1 MENVSHLKICPFCNC
16 ENQTEEKSHKTL
28 SHSFQSL
35 LYAEPVPLDFV
46 FCKTIRIL
54 AHIHASGPSYPSLP
68 SFLTHSSL
76 FSIHDACERGRE
88 REGGEA
94 SRRPRPHRRCASERA
109 HKKFHHFNYFPCL
122 PPFPFPA
129 ELILIIAV
137 TLVMCLSSMY
147 VLP

>member
-35 LYAEPVPLDFV
+35 LYADSPSQSPWILFSAKPLEFWLTFMRAVP
-46 FCKTIRIL
+46 
-54 AHIHASGPSYPSLP
+54 HIPLSLPSLP
-68 SFLTHSSL
+68 TRPSSVFMTHVS
-76 FSIHDACERGRE
+76 EGGRE
-88 REGGEA
+88 RGEA

-122 PPFPFPA
+122 PPFPFP
-129 ELILIIAV
+129 
-137 TLVMCLSSMY
+137 S
-147 VLP
+147 